1 MGALGDDIAA
11 AVLPSREDADEAWGI
26 LADAGIPAT
35 VVTDPGILGKY
46 ELLLMVDR
54 DDLAAAQQA
63 LGPFMEKLR
72 S

>member
-11 AVLPSREDADEAWGI
+11 AVLPSREKADEAWGI

-54 DDLAAAQQA
+54 ADLAAAQQA
-63 LGPFMEKLR
+63 LGPFMEKLG

>member
-11 AVLPSREDADEAWGI
+11 AVLPSREKADEAWGI

-46 ELLLMVDR
+46 ELLVMVDR
-54 DDLAAAQQA
+54 ADLAAAQQA
-63 LGPFMEKLR
+63 LGPFMEALGR
-72 S
+72 

>member
-11 AVLPSREDADEAWGI
+11 AVLPSREKADEAWGI

-46 ELLLMVDR
+46 ELLVMVDR
-54 DDLAAAQQA
+54 DDLEAAQEA
-63 LGPFMEKLR
+63 LGPFMEALGR
-72 S
+72 

>member
-11 AVLPSREDADEAWGI
+11 AVLPSREKADEAWGI

-63 LGPFMEKLR
+63 LGPFKEALGR
-72 S
+72 

>member
-46 ELLLMVDR
+46 ELLVMVDR
-54 DDLAAAQQA
+54 ADLAAAQQA
-63 LGPFMEKLR
+63 LGPFMEALG

>member
-11 AVLPSREDADEAWGI
+11 AVLPSREKADEAWGI

-54 DDLAAAQQA
+54 ADLEAAQEA
-63 LGPFMEKLR
+63 LGPFMEKL
-72 S
+72 SS